1 MLQQTEVKKVI
12 RVISS
17 YLVEKLMNYKDITR
31 DEAIELLMKTACYEA
46 LMNQETDL
54 YLDSR
59 EAVWNIL
66 KEELGGNPCS
76 VLNV

>member
-59 EAVWNIL
+59 EAVWNVL
-66 KEELGGNPCS
+66 KEELEGNPCS